1 MILPISEKRRDFD
14 DKLKNVISNK
24 NGLNKLSKKVKT
36 ISTKELTE
44 DLINTFSILNGAKCF
59 SSGILQNYLIVI
71 PAKKCVKKIHTRHN
85 F

>member
-1 MILPISEKRRDFD
+1 MILLISEKKRGFD

-36 ISTKELTE
+36 ISTKELTK
-44 DLINTFSILNGAKCF
+44 DLINTFSILYRAKCF
-59 SSGILQNYLIVI
+59 SSGIFQNYLIVI
-71 PAKKCVKKIHTRHN
+71 KAKKCVKKIHTRHN